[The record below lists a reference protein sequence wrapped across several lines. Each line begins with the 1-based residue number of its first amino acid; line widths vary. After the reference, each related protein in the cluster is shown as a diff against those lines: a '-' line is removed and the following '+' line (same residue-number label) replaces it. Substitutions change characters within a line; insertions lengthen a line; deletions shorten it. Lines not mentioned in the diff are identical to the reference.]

1 MTLNIKVLGS
11 GCPNCNRL
19 EKHARDAVAQ
29 LGVEAT
35 IEKVSD
41 LDEYLKYGVLATPA
55 LVVNEKL
62 VVSGRVPAASQIVS
76 LVSGVLAETD

>member
-11 GCPNCNRL
+11 GCPNCSRL

-29 LGVEAT
+29 LDVDAI

-41 LDEYLKYGVLATPA
+41 LDEYLKYGVLSTPA

-62 VVSGRVPAASQIVS
+62 VVSGRVPAASQIVALLS
-76 LVSGVLAETD
+76 EALA